1 MVDPLKQNGQR
12 MMSKNLWNKERQQIY
27 RTLLKGYKEEGYD
40 HAEAITLAKK
50 EVDEVMSTRTE
61 LVDHIWD
68 ETYEE

>member
-1 MVDPLKQNGQR
+1 LK
-12 MMSKNLWNKERQQIY
+12 E
-27 RTLLKGYKEEGYD
+27 YKEEGYD
-40 HAEAITLAKK
+40 HTEAITLAKK